1 MPSSDKKHTP
11 QRDPKS
17 SKTPV
22 PAPPKNPDGG
32 INVDDAQIEEPKDEV
47 FKKEAPGGHHPTK
60 RLNEP
65 L

>member
-1 MPSSDKKHTP
+1 MPNSDKKHTP

-17 SKTPV
+17 SK
-22 PAPPKNPDGG
+22 KNPGKD

-60 RLNEP
+60 RPREESVP
-65 L
+65 